1 MRCRSP
7 VRRLNRVLL
16 PELGLP
22 TTAMLASAR
31 RLTGIWLAGTRISLV
46 LVTAR
51 RYRGHGELPG
61 LLLAKRDTAT
71 EQPELHGIAAKRG
84 ARQLDDRALDET
96 ERHEAL
102 DLRVCG
108 VH

>member
-31 RLTGIWLAGTRISLV
+31 RLTGIWLAGTRISLL

-51 RYRGHGELPG
+51 RYRRHGELPG
-61 LLLAKRDTAT
+61 LLLAKRDTST
-71 EQPELHGIAAKRG
+71 EQPEFHGITTERG
-84 ARQLDDRALDET
+84 ARQFHDHPFHET
-96 ERHEAL
+96 ERHQAL
-102 DLRVCG
+102 
-108 VH
+108 